1 MCQPDMISRFS
12 VRAEADAQTLMR
24 ILNYFAQRDML
35 PTKVIATVIGSFL
48 DIEVDVAGMDF
59 AERDLI
65 SQKLRQL
72 VLVSAVQC
80 TCL

>member
-1 MCQPDMISRFS
+1 MISRFS